1 MIFCLSHGMAIF
13 DGNFHPMGVV
23 ASLAMLY
30 YLEAHMKKK
39 FLKLAKKQA
48 KHSPKTIG
56 RIVRRQ
62 LQNTDFTVKVFFGKR
77 LQNNLAH
84 KILAQLL
91 AHL

>member
-56 RIVRRQ
+56 RIVQ
-62 LQNTDFTVKVFFGKR
+62 SALYLYYAKFF
-77 LQNNLAH
+77 
-84 KILAQLL
+84 
-91 AHL
+91 

>member
-56 RIVRRQ
+56 RIVWYYSY
-62 LQNTDFTVKVFFGKR
+62 DFSNSHQGRVGGYEFSVKLTCSLKGKVI
-77 LQNNLAH
+77 H
-84 KILAQLL
+84 
-91 AHL
+91 